1 MLRLQLLGGFRAHLD
16 TGEVPALARQPRRAA
31 LLTFLAVE
39 RDVAREAVIAL
50 LWPEAA
56 PDRGRHALNQG
67 IYYLRRLLGA
77 EWVELHGDRCVVA
90 PWVVTDVAE
99 LERAAA
105 AEAYEDVLRLYGG
118 PLLAGTTLV
127 AAAEFDIWVDARR
140 AAIDRLHRRA
150 RRRHLADLLTAGRT
164 REALACAEEWCRL
177 DPLED
182 EAQHRYVELLA
193 AAGQRGA
200 ALRQFGAYRRLLE
213 EHGLKPLDETM
224 ALVDLLQRGE
234 AGPLPAVTA
243 GPQEE
248 AAPQAGP
255 MPTAAVTQAAAP
267 AERAAVP
274 AAAGSVGGSAPSG
287 PTRAGTE
294 YGLGA
299 RLARSR
305 LLRSRVGLS
314 AVLAAVFAVNWIE
327 TTAEARLEMRLPVI
341 NVLRLELARAA
352 HWFEGL
358 HTFTG
363 HELTNRVAVLGYTA
377 SYFFIFPLLLVGVG
391 VALARRPGIQPYRVF
406 SLAVLINYVISLP
419 FFLFFPVPERWWYA
433 DAGAVV
439 LSDLWS
445 ARLIDAIRPI
455 SGLDNSFPS
464 VHVSLTVLVVL
475 TSFAFRLRYRWS
487 VLFLGATVALAT
499 LVLGIHWLA
508 DVVAGAAAGVLS
520 VAAAFRIDQ
529 RLADSRSTAH
539 APRASRRSAT
549 APIALEPR

>member
-16 TGEVPALARQPRRAA
+16 SGEVPALARQPRRAA
-31 LLTFLAVE
+31 LLTYLAVE

-67 IYYLRRLLGA
+67 IYYLRRLIGS

-99 LERAAA
+99 LEQAAA
-105 AEAYEDVLRLYGG
+105 AEAYDEVLRLYGG
-118 PLLAGTTLV
+118 PLLDGTTLV
-127 AAAEFDIWVDARR
+127 ATAEFDIWVDARR

-150 RRRHLADLLTAGRT
+150 RRRHLADLLAAGRT
-164 REALACAEEWCRL
+164 REALTCAEDWCRL

-182 EAQHRYVELLA
+182 EAQHRYMELLA

-200 ALRQFGAYRRLLE
+200 ALRQFSAYRRLLE
-213 EHGLKPLDETM
+213 EHGLKPLDETL
-224 ALVDLLQRGE
+224 ALVELLQRGE
-234 AGPLPAVTA
+234 AGPLPPAKSV
-243 GPQEE
+243 
-248 AAPQAGP
+248 AAP
-255 MPTAAVTQAAAP
+255 VAAP
-267 AERAAVP
+267 
-274 AAAGSVGGSAPSG
+274 
-287 PTRAGTE
+287 PTRAGSDS
-294 YGLGA
+294 GIVA

-314 AVLAAVFAVNWIE
+314 TLLAAVFAVNWLE
-327 TTAEARLEMRLPVI
+327 TTAEAWLELRLPAI

-363 HELTNRVAVLGYTA
+363 HELTNRVAVLGYTT

-391 VALARRPGIQPYRVF
+391 VALARRPGIRPYRVF
-406 SLAVLINYVISLP
+406 SVAVLINYLISLP
-419 FFLFFPVPERWWYA
+419 FFLLFPVPERWWYA
-433 DAGAVV
+433 DTGAVV

-487 VLFLGATVALAT
+487 VLFLGTTVALAT

-508 DVVAGAAAGVLS
+508 DVVAGLAAGVLC
-520 VAAAFRIDQ
+520 VAAALHIDR
-529 RLADSRSTAH
+529 RLADSDGIADATR
-539 APRASRRSAT
+539 APRRSAT
-549 APIALEPR
+549 APTALEPR